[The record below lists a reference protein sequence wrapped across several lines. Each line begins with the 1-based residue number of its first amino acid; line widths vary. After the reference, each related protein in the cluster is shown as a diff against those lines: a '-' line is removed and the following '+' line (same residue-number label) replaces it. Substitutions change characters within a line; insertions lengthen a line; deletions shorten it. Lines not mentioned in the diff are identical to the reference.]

1 MTSRAARLGAFAIPF
16 AVVLVLDQLTK
27 WAAREFLGQG
37 SVTLIPGVIDLHLV
51 YNEGAAFSLGVG
63 WAWLFVV
70 FAALLCA
77 VCIWVVAR
85 RDVSKVAACLLGLGC
100 AGGAGNLIDRVSAG
114 HVTDFLMTTFMSFPV
129 FNVADIAI
137 TCAFVALFVYY
148 WFIEPRDQKEG
159 EVHA

>member
-1 MTSRAARLGAFAIPF
+1 MTSRAARFGFFTIPF
-16 AVVLVLDQLTK
+16 AILLVLDQVTK

-37 SVTLIPGVIDLHLV
+37 SVTLIPGVLDLSLV

-63 WAWLFVV
+63 WTWLFVV

-85 RDVSKVAACLLGLGC
+85 HDVSKVVACLLGVGC
-100 AGGAGNLIDRVSAG
+100 AGGVGNLIDRVSAG
-114 HVTDFLMTTFMSFPV
+114 HVTDFLMTTFMRFPV

-137 TCAFVALFVYY
+137 TCAFAALFVYY
-148 WFIEPRDQKEG
+148 WFIEPRGQKE
-159 EVHA
+159 EQAHA